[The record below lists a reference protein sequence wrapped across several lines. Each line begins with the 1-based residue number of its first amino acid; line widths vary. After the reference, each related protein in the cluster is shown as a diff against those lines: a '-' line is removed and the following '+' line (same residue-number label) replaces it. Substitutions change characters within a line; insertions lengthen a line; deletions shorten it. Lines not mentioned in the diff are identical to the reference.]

1 MSSSRQTT
9 KKRTTGNTGT
19 RRSSTK
25 TASTRSSSRSG
36 RNSSGKRTQNKN
48 QSSGIEREI
57 GLVALL
63 LVCVFLFVSNFGVGG
78 AVGKF
83 LSGVLFGLFG
93 LFAYLLPVL
102 VLLMVL
108 FSLANRENLE
118 ATLKIAGVVLC
129 AVTFCALM
137 HMLMPNAPEEI
148 KDVYSYCMTNRTGGG
163 LLGGVVAIL
172 LKKAVGTVGTY
183 LVLLGVLIICVVII
197 TGRSFVDGMSHG
209 SQRVYESAREDM
221 ARRREIAD
229 ERREQQRA
237 RARELKEQRQERKVT
252 GVTMDVTIPKQENG
266 LTEVTEPGDSFADPS
281 QAQMPTEDYVPVQA
295 GTPVHSYAAEPVQEY
310 RAAEPVQIQNASV
323 SDMPQMSES
332 EPVQSW
338 SSPDTE
344 INFSEEDLCS
354 GYADADEYSISRPDS
369 RSTGSDGNPS
379 DSRARI

>member
-1 MSSSRQTT
+1 MLF
-9 KKRTTGNTGT
+9 
-19 RRSSTK
+19 RS
-25 TASTRSSSRSG
+25 
-36 RNSSGKRTQNKN
+36 
-48 QSSGIEREI
+48 IEREI

-129 AVTFCALM
+129 AVAFCALM

-148 KDVYSYCMTNRTGGG
+148 KDVYTYCKTNRIGGG
-163 LLGGVVAIL
+163 LLGGIVAIL

-183 LVLLGVLIICVVII
+183 LVLLGILIICVVII

-221 ARRREIAD
+221 ARRRELAG

-266 LTEVTEPGDSFADPS
+266 LIEVTEPEIG
-281 QAQMPTEDYVPVQA
+281 
-295 GTPVHSYAAEPVQEY
+295 
-310 RAAEPVQIQNASV
+310 RAHV
-323 SDMPQMSES
+323 
-332 EPVQSW
+332 
-338 SSPDTE
+338 
-344 INFSEEDLCS
+344 
-354 GYADADEYSISRPDS
+354 
-369 RSTGSDGNPS
+369 
-379 DSRARI
+379 